1 MHVSFVARFRKYWP
15 CRSPVQQDH
24 SLLLVTVF
32 PAPSALA
39 AVLQNVPVA
48 NGGTTNLSTFWW
60 AVRQWGTA
68 LDSLTG
74 ISLIKLLDLTSV
86 RILRLSQWAS
96 TLRREKND
104 AP

>member
-1 MHVSFVARFRKYWP
+1 M
-15 CRSPVQQDH
+15 QQDH
-24 SLLLVTVF
+24 SVLLVTVF
-32 PAPSALA
+32 PAPSTLA
-39 AVLQNVPVA
+39 SVLQNVPVA

-60 AVRQWGTA
+60 AVRQGRTA

-86 RILRLSQWAS
+86 KILRLSPWAR
-96 TLRREKND
+96 TLRGEKND